1 MTEINLFKGHP
12 SDDLFPEKEVL
23 AAAAS
28 LLSRD
33 RPTDDDDDNRHPLTY
48 GPDQGALYVRQ
59 LIADWVTE
67 REQLSKSPISAN
79 CINLT
84 CGASFGFADILQSCT
99 LPQTGYT
106 RRAFIVSPCYYLINS
121 VFIDCGFKGKL
132 SAIREDLGRLDLD
145 QLEADLDKYSAEPDQ
160 EKSPL
165 ETVGDD
171 SRPTKKI
178 YKYVFYFVPTFSN
191 PGSAIVP
198 LEDRVRLLE
207 LARKHDMLIVTD
219 DVYDFL
225 EHSIKREEL
234 PPRMVTLDRQTV
246 KSEHGNTISN
256 LSCSKLLGP
265 GLRVGWQETATGA
278 LALQLADSGASR
290 SGGTPA
296 HLNTMIIGEMIKM
309 GLFDKVINNLNKVY
323 NARATVYKDALKKYL
338 PEGTIIEGGDGG
350 YFIWVTFDKEK
361 IDVRKMV
368 EQAKEKGLV
377 LASGDKFEVND
388 ASQGWGKTS
397 VRVSVS
403 YTDADRAL
411 EGIKIWGGVCDE
423 LQKWQ
428 KSIDIC

>member
-1 MTEINLFKGHP
+1 MINLFKGHP

-33 RPTDDDDDNRHPLTY
+33 RPEDDDDENRHPLTY
-48 GPDQGALYVRQ
+48 GPDQGALYVRD
-59 LIADWVTE
+59 LIAKWVTD
-67 REQLSKSPISAN
+67 REQLEKSPIAAN

-132 SAIREDLGRLDLD
+132 TAIREDFGRLDLAK
-145 QLEADLDKYSAEPDQ
+145 LEADLEKFSSEKDDGED
-160 EKSPL
+160 KSPL
-165 ETVGDD
+165 DVVGDD

-178 YKYVFYFVPTFSN
+178 YKFVFYFVPTFSN
-191 PGSAIVP
+191 PGSAIIP
-198 LEDRVRLLE
+198 LEDRVKLLE
-207 LARKHDMLIVTD
+207 LARKYDMLIVTD

-225 EHSIKREEL
+225 EHSIEREKL

-246 KSEHGNTISN
+246 TSSHGNTISN

-296 HLNTMIIGEMIKM
+296 HLNTMIVGEMIKM
-309 GLFDKVINNLNKVY
+309 GLFDKVVNNLNKIY
-323 NARATVYKDALKKYL
+323 NARATVYKEALKKYL
-338 PEGTIIEGGDGG
+338 PEGTHIEGGDGG
-350 YFIWVTFDKEK
+350 YFIWVTLDKV
-361 IDVRKMV
+361 DARKMV
-368 EQAKEKGLV
+368 ELAKERGLV
-377 LASGDKFEVND
+377 LASGDKFEVNND
-388 ASQGWGKTS
+388 PQNWGKTS

-403 YTDADRAL
+403 YTDADKAV
-411 EGIKIWGGVCDE
+411 EGIKIWGGVCDD
-423 LQKWQ
+423 LIKWDQ
-428 KSIDIC
+428 AVDVC